1 MKNIIMLLSCSFLF
15 LSNNVKAANEF
26 TINSTTQA
34 ALLDGKCGG
43 DEWDEATKFD
53 LPAGASLH
61 LMHDKHYFYLCANG
75 KAEDYTVLDLYIKH
89 PKTDKLHKFHLSAQ
103 MGESIFDGN
112 DWSPSAKWDLQ
123 DYAGFWVP
131 YFGLEDPDNRKNPKF
146 AKGTHRQIQ
155 IARKKF
161 AGNPWTMMIGVSAI
175 KQESENVT
183 LYFPEQAQEKDANS
197 WASFSFSDE
206 K

>member
-1 MKNIIMLLSCSFLF
+1 MNNILKLISCSLLF
-15 LSNNVKAANEF
+15 LCTSVKAASDF
-26 TINSTTQA
+26 SINSTNQS

-43 DEWDEATKFD
+43 DEWEAATKFD

-61 LMHDKHYFYLCANG
+61 LMQDNDYFYLCAKG

-89 PKTDKLHKFHLSAQ
+89 PQTEQLHKFHLSAQ
-103 MGESIFDGN
+103 MGESIFDGK

-155 IARKKF
+155 IVRQKF
-161 AGNPWTMMIGVSAI
+161 AGAPWTMMIGVSAI
-175 KQESENVT
+175 KQEGENVT
-183 LYFPEQAQEKDANS
+183 LYFPERAREHEVNS
-197 WASFSFSDE
+197 WGTFSFSDQ
-206 K
+206 